1 MLLTS
6 SWCNRELAR
15 HWLPDRLSQGKTI
28 KDAELDPLLER
39 YIKEMHPEV
48 FESLTTKHK
57 DEEVKKETETD
68 VILTFDQVCTNRGWD
83 MWDQTLDDKMG
94 YLLNLNA
101 YTRTKLNKKDTKIVG
116 AQTKTIQVTNDDGS
130 SAPVEVKLQL
140 AAINGLPMGFTLTIM
155 IT

>member
-1 MLLTS
+1 MLFAS

-15 HWLPDRLSQGKTI
+15 HWLTDRLSQGKTI
-28 KDAELDPLLER
+28 KDSELDPLLER